1 MDLKLILDKI
11 DHVGKKR
18 RMNIE
23 DLQAIKD
30 SLVHLSQKQLIEVKE

>member
-11 DHVGKKR
+11 DQVGKKR

-30 SLVHLSQKQLIEVKE
+30 SLIHL